1 MNGTTKPTMTA
12 TQKRTSSQR
21 EENGGVIATFI
32 NQFPPIDWI
41 CQVGKHFLDGSLDL
55 AADFELQHRHRT
67 SLPLVL
73 LTSARAHKA
82 WSAGSRDGASG
93 VRLIAVG
100 FASLQTGS
108 PRPASRR
115 RSFRRC
121 GSLGG
126 LRCLSRSSATKPLP
140 C

>member
-73 LTSARAHKA
+73 LTSVCQGPQGMVGRIARRRI
-82 WSAGSRDGASG
+82 GR
-93 VRLIAVG
+93 
-100 FASLQTGS
+100 S
-108 PRPASRR
+108 PYSRR
-115 RSFRRC
+115 FCSTANRVAPARVETPI
-121 GSLGG
+121 
-126 LRCLSRSSATKPLP
+126 LS
-140 C
+140 